1 MSKIKSVKIKTP
13 EEALEGLCDWFDE
26 NKKLTLV
33 TALIV
38 GLITH
43 VLLLSLLITSPD
55 GLWNSI
61 VYSANTTEVTSGRWL
76 INIIDSMRKNLA
88 LPSITTVISI
98 IVMAVTAV
106 IMTDL
111 LEFKSKIS
119 HIITAVFLVVSPCLT
134 ITLLYAYTADAYCYA
149 FLFATMAM
157 WCVYKNKNK
166 IAGVIWRKY
175 IYNAFNCD
183 ISNLYWSNC
192 DTLYIK
198 SNDRSVSRKRL

>member
-1 MSKIKSVKIKTP
+1 MEKVISKIKNLKIKTP
-13 EEALEGLCDWFDE
+13 EETLKGLCDWFDE
-26 NKKLTLV
+26 NKKITLI

-111 LEFKSKIS
+111 LEFKSK
-119 HIITAVFLVVSPCLT
+119 F
-134 ITLLYAYTADAYCYA
+134 TLICPYSLLSA
-149 FLFATMAM
+149 FLT
-157 WCVYKNKNK
+157 CPPKVY
-166 IAGVIWRKY
+166 A
-175 IYNAFNCD
+175 IYC
-183 ISNLYWSNC
+183 IP
-192 DTLYIK
+192 
-198 SNDRSVSRKRL
+198 

>member
-1 MSKIKSVKIKTP
+1 MEKVISKIKNLKIKTP
-13 EEALEGLCDWFDE
+13 EETLKGLCDWFDE
-26 NKKLTLV
+26 NKKITLI

-98 IVMAVTAV
+98 IVLAVTAV
-106 IMTDL
+106 LMTDL
-111 LEFKSKIS
+111 L
-119 HIITAVFLVVSPCLT
+119 
-134 ITLLYAYTADAYCYA
+134 
-149 FLFATMAM
+149 
-157 WCVYKNKNK
+157 
-166 IAGVIWRKY
+166 
-175 IYNAFNCD
+175 
-183 ISNLYWSNC
+183 
-192 DTLYIK
+192 
-198 SNDRSVSRKRL
+198 